1 MATLEF
7 KGIDELMKRLDPQRT
22 EADVRKVVKDNG
34 ADLQE
39 AMQRRAPVAA
49 YMGGTLRRSITIEIK
64 DRGLTA
70 VVQPNTDYASYVEYG
85 TRFMSAQPYIRPS
98 FMYQRYQFIRDLQKL
113 MR

>member
-22 EADVRKVVKDNG
+22 EADVRKVVKANG
-34 ADLQE
+34 AGLQQM
-39 AMQRRAPVAA
+39 AMRRAAVDTGF
-49 YMGGTLRRSITIEIK
+49 MKRSISIEIK

-85 TRFMSAQPYIRPS
+85 TRFMSAQPFMRPA
-98 FMYQRYQFIRDLQKL
+98 FMYQRYQFIKDLQKL